1 MVLVVTGPAERH
13 FLLTTD
19 NYVVREG
26 GLEPPRPCEH
36 WHLKPA
42 RLPFRHSRLR
52 VEDSRYLPHANCP
65 TRLTTSLNTAMA
77 RKSLEKSMENAFDGV
92 FSRLFGGGVRP
103 LQIGRRLLAH
113 VDAEREVDAQ
123 GRRVVPNTYLVH
135 LSATDREGFA
145 DLETALK
152 QELTE
157 AVREYIRQEG
167 YHAEGSVRVTLR
179 TNPDFRKGK
188 FDITSR
194 NDKDDKPAEEPASVS
209 SPETDAA
216 PTPAPLVEVSVTAP
230 ETEVVAALAVDR
242 ASATLTLPNGERVE
256 LHEGVYVV
264 GRNLEC
270 DIVISDSN
278 VSRTHAE
285 FASANGDVVVRDKG
299 STNGTKVNGVQIA
312 GDQLLQSGDVIN
324 FGTAQVRFETA

>member
-1 MVLVVTGPAERH
+1 
-13 FLLTTD
+13 
-19 NYVVREG
+19 
-26 GLEPPRPCEH
+26 
-36 WHLKPA
+36 
-42 RLPFRHSRLR
+42 
-52 VEDSRYLPHANCP
+52 
-65 TRLTTSLNTAMA
+65 
-77 RKSLEKSMENAFDGV
+77 MENAFDGV

-194 NDKDDKPAEEPASVS
+194 NDKDDKPAEEPASVP
-209 SPETDAA
+209 SPEPDAA

>member
-1 MVLVVTGPAERH
+1 
-13 FLLTTD
+13 
-19 NYVVREG
+19 
-26 GLEPPRPCEH
+26 
-36 WHLKPA
+36 
-42 RLPFRHSRLR
+42 
-52 VEDSRYLPHANCP
+52 
-65 TRLTTSLNTAMA
+65 
-77 RKSLEKSMENAFDGV
+77 MENAFDGV

-135 LSATDREGFA
+135 LSAVDREGFA

-194 NDKDDKPAEEPASVS
+194 IDAATDEPTEAPAPAHTHAAEPAV
-209 SPETDAA
+209 A
-216 PTPAPLVEVSVTAP
+216 PTPAPAPTPVVEVSVPAP
-230 ETEVVAALAVDR
+230 DTEVVTAPSVDR
-242 ASATLTLPNGERVE
+242 AAATLTLPNGERIE
-256 LHEGVYVV
+256 LHEGVYLV

-285 FASANGDVVVRDKG
+285 FACANRDVVVRDKG

-312 GDQLLQSGDVIN
+312 GDQLLQNGDVIN
-324 FGTAQVRFETA
+324 FGTAQVRFETS

>member
-1 MVLVVTGPAERH
+1 
-13 FLLTTD
+13 
-19 NYVVREG
+19 
-26 GLEPPRPCEH
+26 
-36 WHLKPA
+36 
-42 RLPFRHSRLR
+42 
-52 VEDSRYLPHANCP
+52 
-65 TRLTTSLNTAMA
+65 MA

-194 NDKDDKPAEEPASVS
+194 NDNAEQPADEQVPVAAPEPAATVAP
-209 SPETDAA
+209 SPVTEPAA
-216 PTPAPLVEVSVTAP
+216 EP
-230 ETEVVAALAVDR
+230 VVAMPTEENLTTSLIDR
-242 ASATLTLPNGERVE
+242 ASATLTLPNGERIE

-285 FASANGDVVVRDKG
+285 FASANGEVVVRDKG

-312 GDQLLQSGDVIN
+312 GDQLLQNGDVVN
-324 FGTAQVRFETA
+324 FGTAQVRFETT

>member
-1 MVLVVTGPAERH
+1 
-13 FLLTTD
+13 
-19 NYVVREG
+19 
-26 GLEPPRPCEH
+26 
-36 WHLKPA
+36 
-42 RLPFRHSRLR
+42 
-52 VEDSRYLPHANCP
+52 
-65 TRLTTSLNTAMA
+65 
-77 RKSLEKSMENAFDGV
+77 MENAFDGV

-113 VDAEREVDAQ
+113 VDAEREVDAE

-194 NDKDDKPAEEPASVS
+194 NDKDEQPAEVATP
-209 SPETDAA
+209 A
-216 PTPAPLVEVSVTAP
+216 PTPEPVATAAPSPVAEPTAEPVAVPTVEN
-230 ETEVVAALAVDR
+230 LATSLIVG
-242 ASATLTLPNGERVE
+242 ASATLTLPNGERIE

-285 FASANGDVVVRDKG
+285 FASAHGEVVVRDKG

-312 GDQLLQSGDVIN
+312 GDQLLQNGDVIN
-324 FGTAQVRFETA
+324 FGTAQVRFETT

>member
-1 MVLVVTGPAERH
+1 
-13 FLLTTD
+13 
-19 NYVVREG
+19 
-26 GLEPPRPCEH
+26 
-36 WHLKPA
+36 
-42 RLPFRHSRLR
+42 
-52 VEDSRYLPHANCP
+52 
-65 TRLTTSLNTAMA
+65 
-77 RKSLEKSMENAFDGV
+77 MENAFDGV

-194 NDKDDKPAEEPASVS
+194 NDKDDQPAEEPAPVS
-209 SPETDAA
+209 SPEPVAT
-216 PTPAPLVEVSVTAP
+216 PTPAPLVEVSVAAP

-242 ASATLTLPNGERVE
+242 ASAILTLPNGERVE

-285 FASANGDVVVRDKG
+285 FASSNGDVVVRDKG